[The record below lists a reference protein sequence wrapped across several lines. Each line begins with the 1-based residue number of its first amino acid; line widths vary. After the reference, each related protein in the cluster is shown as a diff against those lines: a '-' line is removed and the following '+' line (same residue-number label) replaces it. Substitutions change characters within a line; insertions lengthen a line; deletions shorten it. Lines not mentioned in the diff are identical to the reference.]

1 MKFEI
6 IPAILTKQKKEF
18 MRLLEDASLFSQ
30 TVQIDIMDGL
40 FVDNQ
45 TPKSLNNG
53 HWWSEYLINHPD
65 QKLPDIELHLMVI
78 DPWSVIREWQEYAE
92 LKRVIWHVEVPID
105 HAALNETAHDLRIQ
119 TGLAMNPDTELKEII
134 PFINP
139 KTNSNP
145 EFVDQI
151 LIMGVDPGFSGQS
164 FKSEVL
170 KKISKLR
177 SKFPKL
183 NLGVDGGVSSANIKQ
198 IKQAGA
204 NRFNAA
210 GAIFKAADPQT
221 AYKQLKK
228 AVA

>member
-1 MKFEI
+1 MKYEI
-6 IPAILTKQKKEF
+6 IPAVLTKQKEEF
-18 MRLLEDASLFSQ
+18 MRLLETASSFSK

-53 HWWSEYLINHPD
+53 RWWAEYLINHVD
-65 QKLPDIELHLMVI
+65 QAMPDIELHLMVI

-105 HAALNETAHDLRIQ
+105 HATLNETVHDLRLQ
-119 TGLAMNPDTELKEII
+119 TGLAINPDTALNEVM

-139 KTNSNP
+139 KVNNNP

-151 LIMGVDPGFSGQS
+151 LVMGVHPGFSGQS
-164 FKSEVL
+164 FKPQVL
-170 KKISKLR
+170 KNISKLR

-183 NLGVDGGVSSANIKQ
+183 NLGVDGGVNLSNIQ
-198 IKQAGA
+198 HIKQAGA
-204 NRFNAA
+204 NRFNSA
-210 GAIFKAADPQT
+210 GAILKTQDPQT
-221 AYKQLKK
+221 AFKQMIK
-228 AVA
+228 AIR

>member
-1 MKFEI
+1 MKNEI
-6 IPAILTKQKKEF
+6 IPAILTKQKREF
-18 MRLLEDASLFSQ
+18 MRLLETASLLSQ
-30 TVQIDIMDGL
+30 TVQIDIMDDL

-53 HWWSEYLINHPD
+53 SWWAEYLINHPD
-65 QKLPDIELHLMVI
+65 QTLPDVELHLMVV
-78 DPWSVIREWQEYAE
+78 DPWPIIREWHEYAE

-105 HAALNETAHDLRIQ
+105 HSALNETVHNLRIQ
-119 TGLAMNPDTELKEII
+119 TGLAINPNTGLKEIT

-151 LIMGVDPGFSGQS
+151 LIMGVNPGFSGQS
-164 FKSEVL
+164 FKQEVL

-177 SKFPKL
+177 SKFPKI
-183 NLGVDGGVSSANIKQ
+183 NLGVDGGVNLSNIKH

-210 GAIFKAADPQT
+210 GAIFKAPDPQT
-221 AYKQLKK
+221 AYQQLIK
-228 AVA
+228 AIA